1 MLLSKKMV
9 LFATLWV
16 LLCVRIT
23 LGKKEKD
30 FLDALHKMNATII
43 AGISQNPETKIQL
56 DILLSKGKTILVP
69 TDEAMRAAQMR
80 MGNLAL
86 ADAESLLS

>member
-1 MLLSKKMV
+1 MLLPKKMV
-9 LFATLWV
+9 LFAILWV

-23 LGKKEKD
+23 FGKKEKD

-80 MGNLAL
+80 MGNFAL